1 MNYRAGIDIGSTTVK
16 LVLLDGNGSMVH
28 GRYQRHQAHTQEALA
43 EKLSESGYKVTQA
56 TVSRDIKDLQL
67 VKILAPSGRYKYA
80 LPGPPGMVSS
90 AERYEKIFK
99 NTVSSINSAGNIIV
113 LKTLSG
119 CANAACEAFDS
130 YGIPEVVGTLAGD
143 NTVFAVVDLP
153 EHVAPI
159 VRRFNSILRE
169 SEF

>member
-1 MNYRAGIDIGSTTVK
+1 MRFSRQDKIVELINTYEID
-16 LVLLDGNGSMVH
+16 
-28 GRYQRHQAHTQEALA
+28 TQEALA

-99 NTVSSINSAGNIIV
+99 NTVSSIRSAGNIIV

-159 VRRFNSILRE
+159 VRRFNAILRE

>member
-1 MNYRAGIDIGSTTVK
+1 MRFSRQDKIVELINLYEIE
-16 LVLLDGNGSMVH
+16 
-28 GRYQRHQAHTQEALA
+28 TQDALA
-43 EKLSESGYKVTQA
+43 ELLSESGYKVTQA

-67 VKILAPSGRYKYA
+67 IKVLASSGRYKYA

-99 NTVSSINSAGNIIV
+99 NTVSSISCAGNIIV

-130 YGIPEVVGTLAGD
+130 YHTPEVVGTLAGD

-153 EHVAPI
+153 EHVPPI
-159 VRRFNSILRE
+159 VKRFQAILKD
-169 SEF
+169 F

>member
-1 MNYRAGIDIGSTTVK
+1 MRFSRQDKIVELISAYEIE
-16 LVLLDGNGSMVH
+16 
-28 GRYQRHQAHTQEALA
+28 TQDALA

-67 VKILAPSGRYKYA
+67 IKILSSSGRYKYA

-99 NTVSSINSAGNIIV
+99 NTVSSIQSAGNIIV

-130 YGIPEVVGTLAGD
+130 YNTPEVVGTLAGD
-143 NTVFAVVDLP
+143 NTVFAVIDLP
-153 EHVAPI
+153 DVPAI
-159 VRRFNSILRE
+159 VRKFNAILRE
-169 SEF
+169 TDR

>member
-1 MNYRAGIDIGSTTVK
+1 MRFSRQDKIVELINKYEIE
-16 LVLLDGNGSMVH
+16 
-28 GRYQRHQAHTQEALA
+28 TQDALA
-43 EKLSESGYKVTQA
+43 ELLSESGFKVTQA
-56 TVSRDIKDLQL
+56 TISRDIKDLQL
-67 VKILAPSGRYKYA
+67 IKILSSSGRYKYA

-99 NTVSSINSAGNIIV
+99 NTVSSISYAGNIIV

-130 YGIPEVVGTLAGD
+130 YGTKEVVGTLAGD

-153 EHVAPI
+153 EHVPEI
-159 VRRFNSILRE
+159 VKRFNAILMDL
-169 SEF
+169 